1 MPNESMRGMT
11 MLRHA
16 LPACAALALGTR
28 AAFAHVTLEAQE
40 APVGSTYKAVLRV
53 PHGCEGKATTAV
65 RVQIPEGVISVK
77 PMPKPGWTLQI
88 KKGRYEKSYQL
99 YGETLTTG
107 VKEVDWSGGNLA
119 DEFYDEFVFR
129 ASLAADLPAGQML
142 YFPVVQECD
151 SAAARWIEIPAAGQ
165 DEDALENPAP
175 GIKLLPK
182 K

>member
-1 MPNESMRGMT
+1 MKKYLLAAGAVLALGPN
-11 MLRHA
+11 
-16 LPACAALALGTR
+16 AALA
-28 AAFAHVTLEAQE
+28 HITLETQE
-40 APVGSTYKAVLRV
+40 AAVASTYKAVLRV

-77 PMPKPGWTLQI
+77 PMPKPGWTLQT

-107 VKEVDWSGGNLA
+107 VKEVDWSGGNLP
-119 DEFYDEFVFR
+119 DEFYDEFAFR

-151 SAAARWIEIPAAGQ
+151 GAAARWIEIPAAGQ

>member
-1 MPNESMRGMT
+1 MKKYLLAVG
-11 MLRHA
+11 A
-16 LPACAALALGTR
+16 LCALGTNAALA
-28 AAFAHVTLEAQE
+28 HITLETQE
-40 APVGSTYKAVLRV
+40 AAVGSTYKAILRV

-77 PMPKPGWTLQI
+77 PMPKPGWTLQT

-107 VKEVDWSGGNLA
+107 VKEVDWSGGNLP
-119 DEFYDEFVFR
+119 DDFYDEFVFR
-129 ASLAADLPAGQML
+129 ASLAADLPAGHVL
-142 YFPVVQECD
+142 YFPVVQECGD
-151 SAAARWIEIPAAGQ
+151 AAARWIEIPAAGQ